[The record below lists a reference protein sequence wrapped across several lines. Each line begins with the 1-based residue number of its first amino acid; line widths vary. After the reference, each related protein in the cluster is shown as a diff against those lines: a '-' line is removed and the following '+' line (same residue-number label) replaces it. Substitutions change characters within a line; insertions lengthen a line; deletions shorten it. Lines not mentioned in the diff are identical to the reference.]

1 MYMQPAPQ
9 YGQFSAPDSGPAPV
23 RDPARDGDPTGGFP
37 GGFHHAGS
45 RGPRYNDPCSGG
57 PAHLM
62 TRRFTIGRDKS
73 CDIPIADDSVSRVH
87 AEVWLGSDGMLKMSD
102 SGSSNGTHVIRNGES
117 FPLRKDAVLPTDQI
131 RFGSIVLGTQDVIEA
146 IEARN
151 PGSLRPAF
159 RASIASMTS

>member
-1 MYMQPAPQ
+1 
-9 YGQFSAPDSGPAPV
+9 
-23 RDPARDGDPTGGFP
+23 
-37 GGFHHAGS
+37 
-45 RGPRYNDPCSGG
+45 
-57 PAHLM
+57 M

-87 AEVWLGSDGMLKMSD
+87 AEVWLGSDGTLMMSD

-117 FPLRKDAVLPTDQI
+117 FPLRQDAVLPTDQI
-131 RFGSIVLGTQDVIEA
+131 RFGSIVLGIQDVIEA

-159 RASIASMTS
+159 APPPPPPPPAAMVGSLPRPGQFIRCDCGAIKAVGRSCPECLR